1 MQSPGEA
8 AACLLALF
16 RGDAESVEA
25 EIGALL
31 LAEGLLAAI
40 HYSRGL
46 AEAARR
52 SK

>member
-1 MQSPGEA
+1 M
-8 AACLLALF
+8 LALF

-25 EIGALL
+25 EVGALL
-31 LAEGLLAAI
+31 VAEGLLSVI
-40 HYSRGL
+40 HYMRGL

>member
-1 MQSPGEA
+1 M
-8 AACLLALF
+8 LALF

-25 EIGALL
+25 EVGALL
-31 LAEGLLAAI
+31 IAEVLLGGV
-40 HYSRGL
+40 HYMRGL